1 MNTCRRLLA
10 VCATL
15 VATVATLVA
24 VAQPAAA
31 ASFAC
36 TAAGGSQ
43 VCINVFTDGVFADV
57 EVIFDANFHS
67 VTVAALQCSGTGS
80 NCGTIAARSDV
91 GHLWTFFATSTKPFS
106 FGHTYKA
113 VASWTDPAG
122 VRHTNIGTPLACCP

>member
-1 MNTCRRLLA
+1 MTMYRRLLS
-10 VCATL
+10 VCAAL
-15 VATVATLVA
+15 AATVAMSVV

-36 TAAGGSQ
+36 TTSGGSQ
-43 VCINVFTDGVFADV
+43 VCIDVFSDGVFADV
-57 EVIFDANFHS
+57 EVITDVNFHS

-106 FGHTYKA
+106 LGHTYKA

-122 VRHTNIGTPLACCP
+122 VRHTAIGTPLACCP